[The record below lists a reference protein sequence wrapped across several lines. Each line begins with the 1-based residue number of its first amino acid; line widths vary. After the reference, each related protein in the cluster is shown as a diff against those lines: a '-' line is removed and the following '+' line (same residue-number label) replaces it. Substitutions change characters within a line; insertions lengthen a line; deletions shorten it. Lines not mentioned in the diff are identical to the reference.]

1 MWGSRKVWT
10 PYFYEFS
17 QPQILRVDRAW
28 FAQFQIRVISGV
40 HMKSLF
46 FYFSKISVQRVSS
59 CSAQFV
65 QFWIHL
71 KIFLTE
77 RTSNSCKFCKFPEI
91 FPKSHDV
98 QQVWKREFRKFC
110 KNRGRAISN
119 TWRKRLVVSAKRHRR
134 LFLTLPLAP
143 KTEGQKVDFGRSTQN
158 SN

>member
-1 MWGSRKVWT
+1 MQKVEST
-10 PYFYEFS
+10 LVFRCS
-17 QPQILRVDRAW
+17 ISKILRVDPAW

-40 HMKSLF
+40 RMKSLF
-46 FYFSKISVQRVSS
+46 FYFSKIFVQRVSS
-59 CSAQFV
+59 CSAQFA

-91 FPKSHDV
+91 FSKSRDV
-98 QQVWKREFRKFC
+98 QQVWKREFRKFW

-119 TWRKRLVVSAKRHRR
+119 TWRKRLVVLAKRHRR
-134 LFLTLPLAP
+134 LFLTPPLAP